1 MAELTV
7 SVLFCPT
14 TGISKCF
21 VHINNIHKI
30 CIRPVSRAMH
40 FNLYKFDYN
49 PMIIVRLQKCSA
61 LFFFLYLCLGLFFPL
76 LILNPLDFL
85 LILCANTEL
94 SAKNCPF
101 RFIYPFFLY
110 LSPSLWVFSNNND
123 SNIIR
128 LVGIWFD
135 IAIYDAFFIYSN
147 QNINHNS
154 LEMKRNEKWTFTRII
169 KALNFTHRMRTQTD
183 IKKWEIERKCVFL

>member
-7 SVLFCPT
+7 SDLFCPT
-14 TGISKCF
+14 TGISKCS

-76 LILNPLDFL
+76 LILDPLDFL
-85 LILCANTEL
+85 LILCANTKL
-94 SAKNCPF
+94 SGKKIVHFVLDIRFFSISLLLF
-101 RFIYPFFLY
+101 RYFLTMMT
-110 LSPSLWVFSNNND
+110 
-123 SNIIR
+123 
-128 LVGIWFD
+128 
-135 IAIYDAFFIYSN
+135 A
-147 QNINHNS
+147 
-154 LEMKRNEKWTFTRII
+154 T
-169 KALNFTHRMRTQTD
+169 
-183 IKKWEIERKCVFL
+183 